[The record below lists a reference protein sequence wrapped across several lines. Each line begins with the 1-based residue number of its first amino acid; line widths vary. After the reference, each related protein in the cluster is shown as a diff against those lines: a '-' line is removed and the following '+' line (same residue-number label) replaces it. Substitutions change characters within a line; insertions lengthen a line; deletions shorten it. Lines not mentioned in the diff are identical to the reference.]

1 MTRHILLQNAT
12 ILIPSGEKNDQVLPL
27 RGHSLLISDTKISQ
41 IAPRIV
47 PPTGAQLIDC
57 TGKIVSPGFIDS
69 HHHVWQTQLKG
80 RHANH
85 ALLEYLP
92 NGNLQ
97 HANYTPDDV
106 FWGELAGCL
115 EALDS
120 GTTTIVDHAHMNDS
134 PAHTSN
140 GIEAAIASGIRSVF
154 CYTPTLRVKSWK
166 PDIVTSGNLLDEWVL
181 DELRRLGSM
190 APFGD
195 GRVQL
200 GLAFDGFRLPKEDI
214 CSLYGK
220 AREIG
225 VKLITSHYVR
235 NAFNDKSIVAT
246 LDDYGLLDADIL
258 LSHASNLTEDDVQK
272 LIEKNAW
279 ISTTPETELQMGH
292 GELVCFKHGCSDISS
307 MGVDCHS
314 NNSSDMVSQMRL
326 ALQHERA
333 RRNTSIKTQGL
344 NPRRLNLHVQ
354 DVFRLATIQGARAI
368 NMADKLGSIEVGK
381 AADLIIIDGES
392 PGMICATEQ
401 DPVAAIVLHSSIRDI
416 ETVIVDGIIR
426 KRNGKLNS
434 VNVRPSLPG
443 VQICCR
449 NLEWEGVAKELL
461 SSRAR
466 IQQAII
472 EANAHEPERLTE
484 AYIRL
489 MRLNADKYAK
499 Q

>member
-1 MTRHILLQNAT
+1 
-12 ILIPSGEKNDQVLPL
+12 
-27 RGHSLLISDTKISQ
+27 
-41 IAPRIV
+41 
-47 PPTGAQLIDC
+47 
-57 TGKIVSPGFIDS
+57 
-69 HHHVWQTQLKG
+69 
-80 RHANH
+80 
-85 ALLEYLP
+85 
-92 NGNLQ
+92 
-97 HANYTPDDV
+97 
-106 FWGELAGCL
+106 
-115 EALDS
+115 
-120 GTTTIVDHAHMNDS
+120 
-134 PAHTSN
+134 
-140 GIEAAIASGIRSVF
+140 
-154 CYTPTLRVKSWK
+154 
-166 PDIVTSGNLLDEWVL
+166 
-181 DELRRLGSM
+181 
-190 APFGD
+190 
-195 GRVQL
+195 
-200 GLAFDGFRLPKEDI
+200 
-214 CSLYGK
+214 
-220 AREIG
+220 
-225 VKLITSHYVR
+225 
-235 NAFNDKSIVAT
+235 
-246 LDDYGLLDADIL
+246 
-258 LSHASNLTEDDVQK
+258 
-272 LIEKNAW
+272 
-279 ISTTPETELQMGH
+279 
-292 GELVCFKHGCSDISS
+292 
-307 MGVDCHS
+307 
-314 NNSSDMVSQMRL
+314 MRL